1 MKTLFKSIAASLIVA
16 ALFNTTQVKAQTTQA
31 NDWRL
36 GIGIDAADPT
46 GVSRLGATFILG
58 GNIRLQYG
66 LSNNFAL
73 TLTGG
78 ADHYFPKTIPGTDTK
93 YDSYGEIPITA
104 GFKWFFVPGIYLGGE
119 AGVVEEASDKQY
131 GPARFGW
138 APALGYATT
147 HWDFGVR
154 YMGFSSFGMV
164 AARVAYGFKL

>member
-1 MKTLFKSIAASLIVA
+1 MKTLFRSIAVAFIVA
-16 ALFNTTQVKAQTTQA
+16 ALFTTTRVKAQTTPA
-31 NDWRL
+31 NAWRL
-36 GIGIDAADPT
+36 GIGIDAGVPT
-46 GVSRLGATFILG
+46 GPATIGSNFILG

-66 LSNNFAL
+66 LGNNFAL

-78 ADHYFPKTIPGTDTK
+78 ADHFFSKINPATGTR

-138 APALGYATT
+138 VPALGYANT

-154 YMGFSSFGMV
+154 YMGFSTAGM
-164 AARVAYGFKL
+164 AAVRAAYGFSL